1 MSDPGR
7 TLTPGDRAA
16 RRGSWRKTGMNT
28 LNRLAIRVL
37 AYHMNREESAIRPTD
52 RLYEDLGLT
61 TLGLALVI
69 LEIEDACGLEL
80 PPDRLDSLE
89 TVRDL
94 LATFAGGSA
103 RERRPSL
110 RRSSDQLNVHR

>member
-1 MSDPGR
+1 
-7 TLTPGDRAA
+7 
-16 RRGSWRKTGMNT
+16 MNT
-28 LNRLAIRVL
+28 LNRLVIRVL
-37 AYHMNREESAIRPTD
+37 AYHINREESAIRPTD

-69 LEIEDACGLEL
+69 LEVEDAYGLEL

-94 LATFAGGSA
+94 LATFTSASA

-110 RRSSDQLNVHR
+110 RRSSAQLHLRH